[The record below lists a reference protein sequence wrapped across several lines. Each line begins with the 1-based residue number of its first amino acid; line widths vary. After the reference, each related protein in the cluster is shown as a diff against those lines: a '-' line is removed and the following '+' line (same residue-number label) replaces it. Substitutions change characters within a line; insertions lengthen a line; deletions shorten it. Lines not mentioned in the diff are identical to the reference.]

1 MRRLV
6 IRPLHWAEVPE
17 LNGVT
22 PLDADDLACMAE
34 LRDVLERHRRL
45 HRFAL
50 HLVHRHFDLAADEV
64 LVEYTDERSRE
75 QRLHVE
81 PRASAALRDAVATTW
96 RFDAASD
103 AGEPF
108 VACVCATRDGQ
119 GHLGRHE
126 SR

>member
-1 MRRLV
+1 MSRLV

-17 LNGVT
+17 LCDVA
-22 PLDADDLACMAE
+22 PLDDDDLACMAE
-34 LRDVLERHRRL
+34 LRDVLARHRRL

-75 QRLHVE
+75 QRLRVE
-81 PRASAALRDAVATTW
+81 PRACAALRDAVATTW
-96 RFDAASD
+96 RFDGAAD
-103 AGEPF
+103 PREPF